1 MPATS
6 ERQRKA
12 AGLALAAKSKGSAK
26 DLDGASRSMYEGMTE
41 SELEEYASKEAD
53 KEVMAILKSIDI
65 YIDKRKRSGVSND

>member
-12 AGLALAAKSKGSAK
+12 AGVALAAKRKGSSK
-26 DLDGASRSMYEGMTE
+26 DLGGASRSMYEGMTE

-65 YIDKRKRSGVSND
+65 YIDKRKRSCVSND

>member
-1 MPATS
+1 MPSTS

-12 AGLALAAKSKGSAK
+12 AGVALAAKRKGSSK
-26 DLDGASRSMYEGMTE
+26 DLGGASRSMYEGMTE

-65 YIDKRKRSGVSND
+65 YIYKEKERCLE